1 MTRGLLFWILMI
13 LWALSAFFGVRV
25 LGEYAVY
32 ASTGLLLILF
42 ALLGWQVFG
51 PPVKG

>member
-13 LWALSAFFGVRV
+13 LWFLSVLFGAT
-25 LGEYAVY
+25 LFPAYAVY

-51 PPVKG
+51 PPIKG